1 VFDVAKLTLDE
12 VEEEIGKTL
21 DKLERLQTLYAA
33 MQAQDH
39 RRVKKLIEEYNA
51 AKRKGEETS
60 TTISLDTKNEPDSS
74 AKSSSESSKPLE

>member
-1 VFDVAKLTLDE
+1 MFDVAKLTLDE

-39 RRVKKLIEEYNA
+39 RRVKKLIEEYNK
-51 AKRKGEETS
+51 AKREGVNDGQEKHDV
-60 TTISLDTKNEPDSS
+60 L
-74 AKSSSESSKPLE
+74 